1 MADVTYQRP
10 EYEAAQAR
18 WRLVRDVCKGSEAVK
33 GAKDDYLPR
42 PNATDKSPQN
52 EERYRSYL
60 QRAVF
65 YNATGRTR
73 DGLVGAVFRVVPT
86 FTAPA
91 ALAYMAQDAD
101 GAGVSIY
108 QQSQS
113 VLADVLETGRA
124 FIMVDFPSVESEGRE
139 DSSVQQLQQGGAQAI
154 VKAYPAEAVINWRT
168 TRVGAKH
175 KLSLVVLRESHE
187 VEGEF
192 EVESQPQYR
201 VLRLIGGIY
210 VVEVWRQREGGGAFE
225 IFERF
230 LPRRGN
236 GANWNEIPAGFVGA
250 QNNDPT
256 PDESP
261 LYDLA
266 EINIG
271 HYRNS
276 ADYEDA
282 AFLCGQPQ
290 VYMAGLDEQ
299 WVAMLEEK
307 GIYFGSRAI
316 LPLPVNGS
324 AGILQAQPNTM
335 VKEAMDAKERQ
346 MVALGARLVERGSAT
361 KTATEAAS
369 DNAAEHSVLSL
380 VASNVSE
387 AYTKALQFA
396 ADFMRATGECVYALN
411 QDFIEARLDPQTLAE
426 LVKSWQAGA
435 ITDADLWAQLRRYGL
450 IDAEKTDDEIREE
463 LASSTSGLNLDDD
476 NGNGGTANTG
486 GDEE

>member
-33 GAKDDYLPR
+33 AAKEQYLPK
-42 PNATDKSPQN
+42 PNPQDKSAEN
-52 EERYRSYL
+52 AERFKSYL

-86 FTAPA
+86 LTAPA
-91 ALAYMAQDAD
+91 MLAYMAEDCD
-101 GAGVSIY
+101 GAGVSVY
-108 QQSQS
+108 QQSQM
-113 VLADVLETGRA
+113 VMADVLETGRA
-124 FIMVDFPSVESEGRE
+124 FFMVDFPSVEEEGRT
-139 DSSVQQLQQGGAQAI
+139 DSSVAQLQQGGAQAI
-154 VKAYPAEAVINWRT
+154 IKAYPGEAVINWRT

-175 KLSLVVLRESHE
+175 KLSLVVLRETHE
-187 VEGEF
+187 IEGEF
-192 EVESQPQYR
+192 EVETQPQYR

-210 VVEVWRQREGGGAFE
+210 TVEVWRQREGGGAFE
-225 IFERF
+225 VAESFI
-230 LPRRGN
+230 PRRGN
-236 GANWNEIPAGFVGA
+236 GANWNEIPGGFIGS
-250 QNNDPT
+250 QNNDT
-256 PDESP
+256 SIDESP

-282 AFLCGQPQ
+282 AYLCGQPQ
-290 VYMAGLDEQ
+290 VFMAGLDDH
-299 WVAMLEEK
+299 WVKMLKEE

-335 VKEAMDAKERQ
+335 VKEAMDTKERQ
-346 MVALGARLVERGSAT
+346 MVALGARLIEAGSAT
-361 KTATEAAS
+361 KTATQAEA

-396 ADFMRATGECVYALN
+396 AEFMGAAGECVYALN

-435 ITDADLWAQLRRYGL
+435 ITDADLWAQFRRFGL

-476 NGNGGTANTG
+476 NGNGRTTDPVGNA
-486 GDEE
+486 

>member
-1 MADVTYQRP
+1 MADVTYMRP

-18 WRLVRDVCKGSEAVK
+18 WRLVRDVCKGSESVK
-33 GAKDDYLPR
+33 AAADRYLPR
-42 PNATDKSPQN
+42 PNAHDESKEN
-52 EERYRSYL
+52 LERYKSYL
-60 QRAVF
+60 ARAVF

-73 DGLVGAVFRVVPT
+73 EGLVGAVFRVVPT
-86 FTAPA
+86 LTVPA
-91 ALAYMAQDAD
+91 GLDYLATDAD
-101 GAGVSIY
+101 GAGVSVY

-113 VLADVLETGRA
+113 VLSDVLETGRA
-124 FIMVDFPSVESEGRE
+124 FLLADFPAIESASR
-139 DSSVQQLQQGGAQAI
+139 QQMQDGIARATI
-154 VKAYPAEAVINWRT
+154 AAYPAESVINWRT
-168 TRVGAKH
+168 TKVGAKH
-175 KLSLVVLRESHE
+175 MLSLVVLSETHE
-187 VEGEF
+187 TVDGFGVSTEE
-192 EVESQPQYR
+192 QYR
-201 VLRLIGGIY
+201 VLKLEEGVY
-210 VVEVWRQREGGGAFE
+210 TVEIWRKDQDSAKFE
-225 IFERF
+225 VKEAYQPKRS
-230 LPRRGN
+230 N
-236 GANWNEIPAGFVGA
+236 GQIWNEIPGCFVGA
-250 QNNDPT
+250 QNNDT
-256 PDESP
+256 SVDESP

-266 EINIG
+266 ELNIG

-282 AFLCGQPQ
+282 AYLCGQPQ

-299 WVAMLEEK
+299 WVQMLEEK

-316 LPLPVNGS
+316 LPLPANGS

-335 VKEAMDAKERQ
+335 IKEAMDAKERQ
-346 MVALGARLVERGSAT
+346 MVALGARLVEQGSAS

-387 AYTKALQFA
+387 AYTKALVFVAQF
-396 ADFMRATGECVYALN
+396 MNEGGECVYALN

-463 LASSTSGLNLDDD
+463 LASSTAGLNLDDD
-476 NGNGGTANTG
+476 NG
-486 GDEE
+486 DS